1 MIKEF
6 KEDKNSVLLGMGAYW
21 EGVSIEGEVL
31 TSLIIFKL
39 PFLIPDPVSDY
50 KKTLVENPLMEV
62 DVPEMIIKLRQGV
75 GRLIR
80 NATDKGIATILDSR
94 ISDSCKMEYIKI

>member
-1 MIKEF
+1 
-6 KEDKNSVLLGMGAYW
+6 
-21 EGVSIEGEVL
+21 
-31 TSLIIFKL
+31 
-39 PFLIPDPVSDY
+39 
-50 KKTLVENPLMEV
+50 MEV

-94 ISDSCKMEYIKI
+94 ISDSSKMEYIKI